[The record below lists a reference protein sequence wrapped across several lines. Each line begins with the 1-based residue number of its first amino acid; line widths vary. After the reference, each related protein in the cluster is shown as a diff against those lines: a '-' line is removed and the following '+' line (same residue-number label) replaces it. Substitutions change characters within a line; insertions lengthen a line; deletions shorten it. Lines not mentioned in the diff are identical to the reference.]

1 VEDSGMKNADQRKTK
16 LKLPLACLSS
26 EDFRKH
32 FGQANGSIY
41 DEFRRKYQLENK
53 LEFWRFE
60 LDSLLALPKQK
71 INELKDEGLEALD
84 PRIQPDVVEFWI

>member
-1 VEDSGMKNADQRKTK
+1 

-32 FGQANGSIY
+32 NIQANISIIG
-41 DEFRRKYQLENK
+41 EFRRKNQLKNN
-53 LEFWRFE
+53 LGFWRFE
-60 LDSLLALPKQK
+60 LDSLLPLSKQK

-84 PRIQPDVVEFWI
+84 PKIQPDVVEFWI